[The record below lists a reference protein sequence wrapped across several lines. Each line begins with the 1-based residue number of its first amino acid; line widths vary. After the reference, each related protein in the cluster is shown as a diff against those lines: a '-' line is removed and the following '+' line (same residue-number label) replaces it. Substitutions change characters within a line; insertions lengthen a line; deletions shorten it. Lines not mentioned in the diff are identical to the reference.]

1 MKCKLLINVKYF
13 VIIFVIYQRE
23 KVNHMNNKNTLTFM
37 KVKDEIEVKSLE
49 ENWVFITG
57 FYD

>member
-1 MKCKLLINVKYF
+1 VKCKLLINVKYF